1 MGISSDGQRH
11 FCFQSTP
18 SFERLCDLPGDH
30 CARLAGWTLAS
41 YDFNLL
47 VVAFP
52 DIAKDLHLTA
62 SFVGL
67 LGFIIYAA
75 MFGITLSAGYC
86 MDRFGRKTMWMVCLL
101 GAATFTGLTYFVQ
114 RSTAPRS
121 GSCTF

>member
-1 MGISSDGQRH
+1 MVSAISASRAHPVSNGYVT
-11 FCFQSTP
+11 F
-18 SFERLCDLPGDH
+18 LVII
-30 CARLAGWTLAS
+30 ALAGWTLAS

-67 LGFIIYAA
+67 LGFIIYVA

-86 MDRFGRKTMWMVCLL
+86 MGRFGRKTMWMVCLL